1 MRNFLYTLVAFSLL
15 GVNYANAAIW
25 FWWEKVNETLKWS
38 SGTADSAIQTLITNA
53 IAFLYLV
60 AVVYGLWGWFNILTA
75 WGNDEKVKKWKT
87 IIIQALI
94 GLVVIWLASSVVSWV
109 VTKILWTT

>member
-1 MRNFLYTLVAFSLL
+1 MKNFVYILIAFSIL
-15 GVNYANAAIW
+15 GVNYANAAMW
-25 FWWEKVNETLKWS
+25 FGWDKVTDPLKWS
-38 SGTADSAIQTLITNA
+38 NNSADSAVQTLIGNA

-60 AVVYGLWGWFNILTA
+60 AVVFGLWGWFNILTA
-75 WGNDEKVKKWKT
+75 WGNDDKVKKWKT

-109 VTKILWTT
+109 VTKLLGTT